1 MGMTIWI
8 HTLEDGKLSKES
20 DDHSLMLRHGEE
32 LDQVCEELGVA
43 KLSSFYDSTD
53 LEFNMADEFD
63 EEGETEAV
71 EQELDP
77 VTGWPYPLESMN
89 WFDAAA
95 GKTVLLALR
104 DRLATSPPADLVKDA
119 KELIEELD
127 DCIGKLENPAHNG
140 GEFHLALLM

>member
-53 LEFNMADEFD
+53 LEFNMADEID
-63 EEGETEAV
+63 EEGEAEAPDP
-71 EQELDP
+71 ELDP
-77 VTGWPYPLESMN
+77 ATGWPYSIESML
-89 WFDAAA
+89 WFDASA
-95 GKTVLLALR
+95 GRTVMQALR
-104 DRLATSPPADLVKDA
+104 ERLAASPPADLVKDA

-127 DCIGKLENPAHNG
+127 DCIGKLEGPAQNG